1 MLRYGRSFITT
12 TVSTSSFSHHRIFA
26 MGGIVTKNRCQY
38 KQNRKEL
45 VDEEEHKAG
54 YSDTINGVVTL
65 VDSVSKTS
73 SKNLVSLGDSVEE
86 PKNPGSP
93 SQTSCVE
100 ENTLLHIFDIIE
112 SPLSS
117 FKSKITASQSLV
129 QVCDAGKEQIGVVW
143 RGRKV
148 ASKLVALISSCN
160 ESIQI
165 NALASVA
172 RISNNPD
179 VTRLLVDSDILV
191 LLKRMLNPGNC
202 RLLQPLLLAL
212 SALAAHSDVQGQMG
226 QQGYVPRL
234 LKLCHAT
241 DTNVVLAA
249 TQTLGLLS
257 QTDANCPQIVFYGGF
272 TLLSD
277 NARRSASAELR
288 EASQL
293 LLGRLVHLHE
303 AHLVGPAIRRTVR
316 CAPPSPHAPVDA
328 RKSALG

>member
-1 MLRYGRSFITT
+1 
-12 TVSTSSFSHHRIFA
+12 
-26 MGGIVTKNRCQY
+26 MGGVVAKNRHQHT
-38 KQNRKEL
+38 QSQKEL
-45 VDEEEHKAG
+45 VDAEERKTGFSEVK
-54 YSDTINGVVTL
+54 GVVTL
-65 VDSVSKTS
+65 VDSVTKTS
-73 SKNLVSLGDSVEE
+73 SKNLVSLGDSTGKTSSENLRG
-86 PKNPGSP
+86 PIR
-93 SQTSCVE
+93 TSCVE

-129 QVCDAGKEQIGVVW
+129 QVCNAGKEQIGVVW

-172 RISNNPD
+172 RISKNPD

-191 LLKRMLNPGNC
+191 LLKRMLNPGNSL
-202 RLLQPLLLAL
+202 LLQPLLLAL

-241 DTNVVLAA
+241 DTNVMLAA

-257 QTDANCPQIVFYGGF
+257 QTDANCPLIVFYGGF